1 MGGKVKRIRVRV
13 FLGPLSLVIDNWH
26 ENWIKGKSNDPYPY
40 GYNYGQD
47 QDVEIEYINNSW
59 ISKVVR
65 NRKLQLILCYLM
77 LPFQLFKCDVVWTH
91 YDKDAL
97 LIGFLKKIPFIRR
110 FMPKQISCFVWLADD
125 SKHYGY
131 MKSKIVTWLLTA
143 VDRIVVHSPT
153 EIPIFLNKFRCK
165 SNQVKFVRFGINP
178 ESYNSGKKREISDIN
193 NPFILSVGNDK
204 HRDIEKFIDLARKL
218 PSFNFV
224 YATNNKLYEKM
235 LSDIENIKVVNAGLE
250 EMRWLYEKCLFVILP
265 LKYNEHVSGCTT
277 VLETGACKK
286 AVVVSDV
293 PGMSEYVVDNETGFL
308 IDLNDDKRFLEV
320 IEDLRKNAKL
330 RETIGKKA
338 YQRVVT
344 HFTTIKWAKEHT
356 NITRE
361 IV

>member
-1 MGGKVKRIRVRV
+1 MKRIRVRV

-97 LIGFLKKIPFIRR
+97 LIGFLKKFHLLRR

-143 VDRIVVHSPT
+143 VDRIIVHSPT
-153 EIPIFLNKFRCK
+153 EIPIFIDKFRCK
-165 SNQVKFVRFGINP
+165 PNQVRFVPFGINP
-178 ESYNSGKKREISDIN
+178 ESYYSGEKKEIDDIN
-193 NPFILSVGNDK
+193 YPFILSVGNDK
-204 HRDIEKFIDLARKL
+204 HRDIEKFINIAKKL
-218 PSFNFV
+218 PNLNFV
-224 YATNNKLYEKM
+224 YATNNKLYEEM
-235 LSDIENIKVVNAGLE
+235 LSGIENIKVVNANLE
-250 EMRWLYEKCLFVILP
+250 EMRWLYDKCLFVILP

-277 VLETGACKK
+277 VLEAGACKK
-286 AVVVSDV
+286 VVVVSDV
-293 PGMSEYVVDNETGFL
+293 PGMSQYVINNETGFL
-308 IDLNDDKRFLEV
+308 VDLDKDEKFLEI
-320 IEDLRKNAKL
+320 IEKL
-330 RETIGKKA
+330 QKDIKIREKIGGKA
-338 YQRVVT
+338 YRHVLDN
-344 HFTTIKWAKEHT
+344 FTTIKWAKEHT

-361 IV
+361 LI